1 MERKPFI
8 HLFKTSEGNYLYDVN
23 TDSILK
29 ISLNSYSYLEKI
41 MKESVIDLIEPEE
54 VKILK
59 ENGYLKADK
68 VKETE
73 HPDTRLLK
81 YHCTNKV
88 EGIILQVTQNCNL
101 RCEYCAYSGGYKNR
115 LHSDKRMSE
124 SIAIDAIDF
133 LINHSKDSDSVSI
146 GFYGGEP
153 LLEFE
158 TIKKCIEYAVEHIEG
173 KCLYFNIT
181 TNGTLLKDEIVD
193 FFVKYKVLVTISL
206 DGPEKIHN
214 KNRKYVGSQKGSFA
228 KIITN
233 LRMIQRKYPEYFE
246 KNISY
251 NTVFETNDYN
261 CVSDFFNN
269 HELFKKAIIMSS
281 LVTDVNSKKEIKK
294 SEKFYIESSYAY
306 FLACLCLM
314 ERINLDNCNNFIKM
328 QISSIG
334 ESRKWKNG
342 KQRIKLPEKWHHG
355 GPCIPGVMR
364 LFVDVE
370 GDFYPCE
377 KVSETCKKM
386 IIGNLKNGYDLKK
399 VFEMMNI
406 EKKREGKCF
415 DCWAYSECK
424 MCVGNISVDE
434 NWKNMEQRCV
444 NMRKRVEDEFKDYCV
459 LSNLGVDFEV
469 SKGELKKKDC
479 IC

>member
-314 ERINLDNCNNFIKM
+314 E
-328 QISSIG
+328 
-334 ESRKWKNG
+334 
-342 KQRIKLPEKWHHG
+342 
-355 GPCIPGVMR
+355 
-364 LFVDVE
+364 
-370 GDFYPCE
+370 
-377 KVSETCKKM
+377 
-386 IIGNLKNGYDLKK
+386 
-399 VFEMMNI
+399 
-406 EKKREGKCF
+406 
-415 DCWAYSECK
+415 
-424 MCVGNISVDE
+424 
-434 NWKNMEQRCV
+434 
-444 NMRKRVEDEFKDYCV
+444 
-459 LSNLGVDFEV
+459 
-469 SKGELKKKDC
+469 
-479 IC
+479 